1 MNQHP
6 VPQNISSYEFKL
18 VGDMTLKQFFQLAG
32 GAVVSLIFYASSLP
46 AIIKWPFILFFAL
59 LGAGLAFLPFEE
71 RPLSVWIIA
80 FFKAVYS
87 PTKYIWAQ
95 DGAEE
100 VFPRESTTPQ
110 PVILAP
116 QGEKKAEE
124 YLAQIPQS
132 NIVPSLEKE
141 ETVFMSKVSELFQTT
156 PSATTPSV
164 FPSTPP
170 SPPVIRVEEVGVPLQ
185 TPTKAE
191 PIPVFIRHE
200 PQSIPRINYGVQPV
214 VSPFPQAPK
223 SQQGFVAQATF
234 VPEAAPPAPPE
245 TPNTVVGQVL
255 TREGKIVAGAILEI
269 RDVNQSPV
277 RALRSNQVGHFMAVT
292 PLANGEYEILTE
304 RDGIFFDPVRFR
316 AEGTIIPPIQI
327 KSK

>member
-1 MNQHP
+1 MQQHP

-46 AIIKWPFILFFAL
+46 AIIKWPFVLFFAL

-71 RPLSVWIIA
+71 RPLSAWIIA
-80 FFKAVYS
+80 FFKAIYS
-87 PTKYIWAQ
+87 PTKYVWAQ

-110 PVILAP
+110 PVIITP
-116 QGEKKAEE
+116 QGAEKAEE
-124 YLAQIPQS
+124 YLSQVPG
-132 NIVPSLEKE
+132 NNLVPSLEKE

-156 PSATTPSV
+156 PTPSPAV
-164 FPSTPP
+164 M
-170 SPPVIRVEEVGVPLQ
+170 RVEEVGVPLQ
-185 TPTKAE
+185 TPTQVG
-191 PIPVFIRHE
+191 PTPVLAR
-200 PQSIPRINYGVQPV
+200 PQPQVQIPRIAYGAQPITPPFVQPAR
-214 VSPFPQAPK
+214 PQTLAP
-223 SQQGFVAQATF
+223 QATF

-245 TPNTVVGQVL
+245 RPNTLVGQVL

-269 RDVNQSPV
+269 RDANQMPV

-304 RDGIFFDPVRFR
+304 KDGVFFDPVRFK
-316 AEGTIIPPIQI
+316 AEGNIIPPIQI

>member
-1 MNQHP
+1 MQQHP

-46 AIIKWPFILFFAL
+46 AIIKWPFVLFFAL

-71 RPLSVWIIA
+71 RPLSAWIIA
-80 FFKAVYS
+80 FFKAIYS
-87 PTKYIWAQ
+87 PTKYVWAQ

-100 VFPRESTTPQ
+100 VFPKDSSTPQ
-110 PVILAP
+110 PVIITP
-116 QGEKKAEE
+116 QGAEKAEE
-124 YLAQIPQS
+124 YLSQIPG
-132 NIVPSLEKE
+132 NNLVPSLEKE
-141 ETVFMSKVSELFQTT
+141 ETVFMSKISELFQTV
-156 PSATTPSV
+156 PSPTPSV
-164 FPSTPP
+164 FPPPP
-170 SPPVIRVEEVGVPLQ
+170 SSPPAIMRVEEVDVPLQ
-185 TPTKAE
+185 TPTKVQ
-191 PIPVFIRHE
+191 PTPVFTRPE
-200 PQSIPRINYGVQPV
+200 PQIPRIYYGAQPV
-214 VSPFPQAPK
+214 ISPFPQPAK
-223 SQQGFVAQATF
+223 QQQGFVAQATF
-234 VPEAAPPAPPE
+234 VPAAAPPSPPE

-269 RDVNQSPV
+269 RDANQMPV

-304 RDGIFFDPVRFR
+304 KDGVFFDPVRFK
-316 AEGTIIPPIQI
+316 AEGNIIPPIQI